1 MSSRKEK
8 VKRGARPV
16 PEPAIPVRNVIFL
29 SCLIV
34 PLFFLR
40 NTRSSFL
47 IPKAVCGLNLAILG
61 AALWLIWWVW
71 GRTSYHHT
79 RLSWPLLA
87 LMAAFLLSIPGSQS
101 IPEAFIALSRVTGYL
116 VFFFLAACTLRRE
129 RDVRILYYLL
139 VFSASLAALI
149 GIMEAHGIR
158 FFPWSET
165 VGRLAIIST
174 FGNPNY
180 LAGFLVAVIPLGLAL
195 TVINRRKVLFWPLLA
210 ASALMLSCVYV
221 TQTRGSWISL
231 ALSLP
236 LFVSFVLARF
246 SAIKLSAEDHR
257 KMLTATVVIILAL
270 AVMMYVAGRGRV
282 RYDRLTSLSNVRQR
296 FMVWQ
301 VTRRMALD
309 HLMHGVGLGNFKVQ
323 YMQYQ
328 ADFFEEPANAV
339 YLRYH
344 GKAVQTH
351 NDYLQLLAETG
362 IPGVAALGWVFWS
375 LLGIFSGLFNLRRD
389 YGEGGFLAAG
399 AATALFGVAV
409 HALVS
414 FPLHLPATSLVVCLV
429 AGISAGFVD
438 RLLSKKGEVQP
449 ESVPTPVPDPS
460 DRPDRSAPSGV
471 VARSSIGTVI
481 PLLVSLAVILGA
493 LVAVLH
499 LNRVLVAHYYWKR
512 GIDSL
517 GQRQI
522 PDQKRFSGAA
532 HWCHRA
538 LDFAP
543 WSGAIRSNYA
553 DFLARSVQE
562 LSPEVARPVL
572 ERAQAEYIK
581 AAKSFIKREMYN
593 DIGNVLLRQG
603 KEREAE
609 KAYLEG
615 ARIDPNFSLVK
626 TNLGN
631 FYLKKGRYDEA
642 EKWYVKSL
650 ALSKNQPSIW
660 LNTGMLRTQSG
671 RMTEA
676 AVAYG
681 YAARYSPGNPK
692 AFYFLAQAEE
702 RLGRLEQAAEHYRQ
716 ALILSERRLLEAG
729 REGSDDPLLATIRHR
744 MGSVLGRSNRLT
756 ESVEALRA
764 AYEYNPDSEPITC
777 DLGVALGH
785 QGHLTE
791 AVNVFKKGLVKHPTS
806 TGLLLNMGTAYLRLF
821 KFKRAEV
828 VLNMILTLDPDS
840 KDAEMARVYL
850 EGIKKMLDKKKV
862 LHFE

>member
-1 MSSRKEK
+1 VSSKKDK
-8 VKRGARPV
+8 VKRGTKPV
-16 PEPAIPVRNVIFL
+16 PEPVIPVRNVLFL
-29 SCLIV
+29 SCLAV

-61 AALWLIWWVW
+61 IALWFIWWVW

-79 RLSWPLLA
+79 RLTWPLLA
-87 LMAAFLLSIPGSQS
+87 LVAAFLVSIPGSQS
-101 IPEAFIALSRVTGYL
+101 LPEAFIALSRVIGYL
-116 VFFFLAACTLRRE
+116 MFFFLAACTLRRE

-139 VFSASLAALI
+139 VFSGSLAALI
-149 GIMEAHGIR
+149 GILEAHGIR

-195 TVINRRKVLFWPLLA
+195 TVINRRNAWFWPLLA
-210 ASALMLSCVYV
+210 ASTLMLSCVYV

-236 LFVSFVLARF
+236 LFVSFVLVRF
-246 SAIKLSAEDHR
+246 SFVGSPVENHHKKTKEF
-257 KMLTATVVIILAL
+257 KQMLAAVILIILAL
-270 AVMMYVAGRGRV
+270 ALIMYIAGRGRV

-309 HLMHGVGLGNFKVQ
+309 HLMYGVGLGNFKVL

-351 NDYLQLLAETG
+351 NEYLQLLAEAG
-362 IPGVAALGWVFWS
+362 VLGVAALGWVFWN

-389 YGEGGFLAAG
+389 FGESGFLAAG

-409 HALVS
+409 HAMVS

-429 AGISAGFVD
+429 AGISAGYVD
-438 RLLSKKGEVQP
+438 RLLSQKGELPP
-449 ESVPTPVPDPS
+449 EPVPAAVPDPS
-460 DRPDRSAPSGV
+460 
-471 VARSSIGTVI
+471 ARSGRGTVI

-493 LVAVLH
+493 LVSVLQ
-499 LNRVLVAHYYWKR
+499 LNRLLVAHYYWKR

-522 PDQKRFSGAA
+522 PAQKRFSGAA

-553 DFLARSVQE
+553 DFLARSVQD

-572 ERAQAEYIK
+572 ERAQAEYVQ

-603 KEREAE
+603 KEHDAE

-650 ALSKNQPSIW
+650 ALSKKQPSIW

-676 AVAYG
+676 AVAYE

-702 RLGRLEQAAEHYRQ
+702 RLGRLDQAAEHYRQ
-716 ALILSERRLLEAG
+716 ALILSERRLLQAG
-729 REGSDDPLLATIRHR
+729 REGGDDPLLATIRHR

-764 AYEYNPDSEPITC
+764 AYDYKPDSEPITC

-791 AVNVFKKGLVKHPTS
+791 AVDVFKKGLVKHPTS
-806 TGLLLNMGTAYLRLF
+806 TGLLLNMGTAYLRLY

-828 VLNMILTLDPDS
+828 VLNMVLTLDPDS

-850 EGIKKMLDKKKV
+850 EGIKKMLEKKKV